1 MTSTGIGP
9 WPSYEAAFKAR
20 LEQALR
26 KANENSYIQGWHA
39 NGVRARL
46 EAFVERGLPASFEP
60 LESRDQKVIVHA
72 DFSIYLSRLLALT
85 ARPHTC
91 FLAAPNNLLFER
103 LLRPHHGA
111 N

>member
-1 MTSTGIGP
+1 M
-9 WPSYEAAFKAR
+9 
-20 LEQALR
+20 
-26 KANENSYIQGWHA
+26 NSYIQGWHE

-72 DFSIYLSRLLALT
+72 DFSKYLSLSPPRSNRSSSYMLSRSAQQPLVRRLLGS
-85 ARPHTC
+85 
-91 FLAAPNNLLFER
+91 
-103 LLRPHHGA
+103 HHGA